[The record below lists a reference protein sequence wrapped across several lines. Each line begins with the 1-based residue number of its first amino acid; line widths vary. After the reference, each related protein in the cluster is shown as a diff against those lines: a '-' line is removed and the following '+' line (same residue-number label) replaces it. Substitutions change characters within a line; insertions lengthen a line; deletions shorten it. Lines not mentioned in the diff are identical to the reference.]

1 MIRTSAKLT
10 SLPFTRDPAN
20 VPTVD
25 VWDDGED
32 YAGAL
37 AHAYLVAAAACR
49 LVPRDIPRV
58 DRLATGV
65 ARVTVELTR
74 NTPANRDKA
83 MGALFSATATAERMA
98 AALRP
103 EGVVYRPDGQA
114 VAVSIPG
121 RA

>member
-1 MIRTSAKLT
+1 MIRTSVKLT
-10 SLPFTRDPAN
+10 SFPFTRDPAN
-20 VPTVD
+20 IPTVD
-25 VWDDGED
+25 VWDDGD
-32 YAGAL
+32 DHAGAL

-49 LVPRDIPRV
+49 LTSRDIPRV

-83 MGALFSATATAERMA
+83 MGALLAAVTEAERMA

-103 EGVVYRPDGQA
+103 EGVVYRPDGQP

-121 RA
+121 RP

>member
-1 MIRTSAKLT
+1 MIRTSVKLT

-83 MGALFSATATAERMA
+83 MGALFAATVHAERMA
-98 AALRP
+98 ARLADVP
-103 EGVVYRPDGQA
+103 VPA
-114 VAVSIPG
+114 
-121 RA
+121 